1 MANSGVNV
9 KMAVEG
15 VAQFKSSMREAQA
28 SVKTLDQA
36 LKLNEAQFRET
47 GDAEEY
53 LSNKAGLL
61 KDKMGAQQTVINET
75 KKALETMR
83 TQGISPASSKY
94 QEMQQKMLAAET
106 KMSDMRTELN
116 KTKDGMIDTKSS
128 TEDMNKELQNIGQG
142 VAWGNIADGLGKI
155 TAGMEAA
162 AKKAVQ
168 LGKQIVNASRDSSQ
182 WADDLITRSTQYGVS
197 TEELQKM
204 ENVSKFIDTE
214 VDTILAARQRMNKNI
229 GSGNKNAL
237 EALGFLGVGTG
248 GKPEDTFW
256 AIGEALMK
264 VTDETEQEAKA
275 NAIFGKSWRDL
286 VPLFQAGRSEYEQMM
301 AEQNVL
307 TDDQVQSL
315 GKLDD
320 AYNKVENQ
328 INAIKQSFWASLA
341 PALTEATAAFAGL
354 VDKFNAFLQ
363 SDAGKEAIPNVV
375 NKITEAL
382 GWISEHSS
390 EVVTGLEVIGAAF
403 AALKIAEFA
412 ASLMQ
417 VVSGF
422 KTIGLVGGGAKAAG
436 AAGGLGTTIPG
447 LGRGAGGA
455 VQTLIKGGGASALVP
470 AGVAAVA
477 VAPAVI
483 AQKYDDDRW
492 IEQQNKRLKKAQEIA
507 EKGDTVTAELIE
519 RSAYALGPSQN
530 SKGEY
535 ARNFLG
541 FLDMNPNSDA
551 EKILMGLGDRQNLE
565 RAKMAS
571 VLNGAYTSQGN
582 NTWNELMRLWGGEAM
597 DQARLEAILTSVTEA
612 YERMSTAVDDL
623 SGSAISQGHSNS
635 EMTAAIGDMKGLP
648 AAITAAVQSGMRGI
662 HIYIDGAT
670 AGGVLA
676 PHINRRMGGLVAQA
690 TR

>member
-15 VAQFKSSMREAQA
+15 VAQFKSSMRDAQA

-36 LKLNEAQFRET
+36 LKLNEAQFKET

-53 LSNKAGLL
+53 LSNKAELL
-61 KDKMGAQQTVINET
+61 KSKIGAQQNVINET

-94 QEMQQKMLAAET
+94 QEMQQKMLSAET
-106 KMSDMRTELN
+106 KMSEMRTELD
-116 KTKDGMIDTKSS
+116 KTKDGMIDTKGS

-142 VAWGNIADGLGKI
+142 VAWGNIAEGLKSI
-155 TAGMEAA
+155 TSGMEAA
-162 AKKAVQ
+162 AKKAFQ
-168 LGKQIVNASRDSSQ
+168 LGKQIVSASRDSSQ

-197 TEELQKM
+197 TEELQRM

-214 VDTILAARQRMNKNI
+214 VDTILAARQRMSKNI

-237 EALGFLGVGTG
+237 EALGFLGVGAG

-286 VPLFQAGRSEYEQMM
+286 VPLFQAGRKEYEQLMS
-301 AEQNVL
+301 EQNVL

-320 AYNKVENQ
+320 TYNKVENQ
-328 INAIKQSFWASLA
+328 INTIKQSFWASLA
-341 PALTEATAAFAGL
+341 PALDEAALAFSGL
-354 VDKFNAFLQ
+354 VTQFNDFLN
-363 SDAGKEAIPNVV
+363 SEAGKEAIQKVV
-375 NKITEAL
+375 DGITNAL
-382 GWISEHSS
+382 KWISEHSS

-417 VVSGF
+417 VVSGL
-422 KTIGLVGGGAKAAG
+422 KTIGVVGGGAKAAG

-447 LGRGAGGA
+447 LGRGVGGA
-455 VQTLIKGGGASALVP
+455 VQTLTKGGGASALVP
-470 AGVAAVA
+470 AGVVAVA

-483 AQKYDDDRW
+483 AQKDNEAKW
-492 IEQQNKRLKKAQEIA
+492 IEEQNRRLRKSGAASEAGQQEAAEIIARAA
-507 EKGDTVTAELIE
+507 E
-519 RSAYALGPSQN
+519 ALGPKRN
-530 SKGEY
+530 ENGEY

-541 FLDMNPNSDA
+541 FLDMNPDSSA
-551 EKILMGLGDRQNLE
+551 EQLLMELQGRQSAELE
-565 RAKMAS
+565 KM
-571 VLNGAYTSQGN
+571 LDGAFTSQGN
-582 NTWNELMRLWGGEAM
+582 FTWLELQRLWGGEAM
-597 DQARLEAILTSVTEA
+597 DQGRIESILASVSDA
-612 YERMSTAVDDL
+612 YERMVDATNDL
-623 SGSAISQGHSNS
+623 TGGTDAQSRSNS

-662 HIYIDGAT
+662 HIYIDGAA

-676 PHINRRMGGLVAQA
+676 PHINTRLGGLVARTAQ

>member
-15 VAQFKSSMREAQA
+15 VAQFRSSMREAQA

-53 LSNKAGLL
+53 LSNKAELL
-61 KDKMGAQQTVINET
+61 KSKVGAQQAVINET

-83 TQGISPASSKY
+83 TQGISPASTKY

-106 KMSDMRTELN
+106 KMSEMRTELN
-116 KTKDGMIDTKSS
+116 KTKDGMIDTKGS
-128 TEDMNKELQNIGQG
+128 TEDMNQELQNIGQG
-142 VAWGNIADGLGKI
+142 VAWGNIAEGLGKI

-162 AKKAVQ
+162 AKKAFQ

-197 TEELQKM
+197 TEELQRM

-214 VDTILAARQRMNKNI
+214 ADTILAARQRMNKNI

-237 EALGFLGVGTG
+237 EALGFLKVGTG
-248 GKPEDTFW
+248 GKTEDTFW

-286 VPLFQAGRSEYEQMM
+286 MPLFQAGRKEYEQLM

-320 AYNKVENQ
+320 TYNKVENQ

-341 PALTEATAAFAGL
+341 PALTEATTAFAGL

-363 SDAGKEAIPNVV
+363 SDAGKEAISNVV
-375 NKITEAL
+375 NKITEGL

-390 EVVTGLEVIGAAF
+390 EVVTGIEVIGAAF

-412 ASLMQ
+412 AQIMQ
-417 VVSGF
+417 VVSGL
-422 KTIGLVGGGAKAAG
+422 KTIGLMGGGAKAAG
-436 AAGGLGTTIPG
+436 AAAAGGGSLLSGMGKAAAGGLKTV
-447 LGRGAGGA
+447 GG
-455 VQTLIKGGGASALVP
+455 SALVP
-470 AGVAAVA
+470 AGVVAVA
-477 VAPAVI
+477 VAPAVG
-483 AQKYDDDRW
+483 AQKDNEAKW
-492 IEQQNKRLKKAQEIA
+492 IEEQNRRLRKAGAASEAGKQEAAEIIA
-507 EKGDTVTAELIE
+507 RAAE
-519 RSAYALGPSQN
+519 ALGPKRDES
-530 SKGEY
+530 GEY
-535 ARNFLG
+535 ERNFLG
-541 FLDMNPNSDA
+541 FLNMNPDSSA
-551 EKILMGLGDRQNLE
+551 EQLLMELQGRQSAELE
-565 RAKMAS
+565 KM
-571 VLNGAYTSQGN
+571 LDGAFTSQGDY
-582 NTWNELMRLWGGEAM
+582 TWLELQRLWGGEAM
-597 DQARLEAILTSVTEA
+597 EQGRIEAILTSVSDA
-612 YERMSTAVDDL
+612 YERMVDATNDL
-623 SGSAISQGHSNS
+623 TGGTESQSKSNS

-662 HIYIDGAT
+662 NIYIDGAA

-676 PHINRRMGGLVAQA
+676 PHINTRLGGLV
-690 TR
+690 TRTAMTR